1 MNKNPAA
8 LINKY
13 INKGVFVD
21 TNLLLL
27 WFVGTLDRKL
37 ITKFKRTEQFAQED
51 FDTIDDLLCV
61 FNNRVTIP
69 NVLTEVSNL
78 AKLGSQNKAFFTEI
92 FPKFINIMN
101 EQYVSSSSA
110 CGPSLS
116 RFGLTDACILS
127 LVKGKYLLLT
137 DDFRLSQ
144 FFTSIGGDAINF
156 NHIRMLNWKEQF

>member
-1 MNKNPAA
+1 MNTNPEV
-8 LINKY
+8 LIEKY

-27 WFVGTLDRKL
+27 WVVGTLDRKL
-37 ITKFKRTEQFAQED
+37 ITKFKRTEQFVNED
-51 FDTIDDLLCV
+51 FDTINDLFCAFKNL
-61 FNNRVTIP
+61 VTIP

-78 AKLGSQNKAFFTEI
+78 AKLGKQGKVFFKEI
-92 FPKFINIMN
+92 FPKCITIMN
-101 EQYVSSSSA
+101 EQYVSSRSVCSS
-110 CGPSLS
+110 SFF

-137 DDFRLSQ
+137 DDFKLSQ

-156 NHIRMLNWKEQF
+156 NHIRMYNWKV